1 MTDTAVDHLIPWRAP
16 AQWQAVDFISDLH
29 LQAAEAA
36 TFERWKAFMQR
47 PMVDHAD
54 ALVILGDFFEVWPG
68 DDLLL
73 ASPETPGALFAQSCA
88 QLLRAHSAQR
98 PVYFM
103 HGNRDFLLGSAAEN
117 ACGLTPLSDPTL
129 LDIFGH
135 RYLLSHGDALCLAD
149 TEYLSFRAQV
159 RSPAWQSAFLA
170 QPLSTRL
177 EITRAL
183 REQSEAKKTATGN
196 NPSAWAD
203 VDAQAARKW
212 LATAQATTLIHGHTH
227 RAQDHDLGD
236 GLQRVVLSDWDAAAR
251 PARAEV
257 LRLTAHGL
265 QRLPM

>member
-1 MTDTAVDHLIPWRAP
+1 MTDTAVDRLTPWRAP

-29 LQAAEAA
+29 LQASEPA

-47 PMVDHAD
+47 PMREHAD

-73 ASPETPGALFAQSCA
+73 ASADTPGAQFVQSCSR
-88 QLLRAHSAQR
+88 LLRAHSAQR

-103 HGNRDFLLGSAAEN
+103 HGNRDFLLGPAAEK

-129 LDIFGH
+129 LDIFDS

-149 TEYLSFRAQV
+149 TEYLRFRAQV
-159 RSPAWQSAFLA
+159 RSPAWQTAFLA
-170 QPLSTRL
+170 QPLSARL
-177 EITRAL
+177 EVTRAL

-196 NPSAWAD
+196 DPSAWAD
-203 VDAQAARKW
+203 VDARAAREW
-212 LATAQATTLIHGHTH
+212 LTRAQATTLIHGHTH
-227 RAQDHDLGD
+227 RAHDHDLGG
-236 GLQRVVLSDWDAAAR
+236 GLKRVVLSDWDAAAQ

-257 LRLTAHGL
+257 LRLTARGL
-265 QRLPM
+265 QRLSM